1 MGEKGVYLVTE
12 IDKVNIYD
20 SITYQ
25 EVGTIPVPL
34 LPSES
39 REPN

>member
-1 MGEKGVYLVTE
+1 MGVYMVTE

-20 SITYQ
+20 TITYQ
-25 EVGTIPVPL
+25 KVGSIPVPL
-34 LPSES
+34 LPSEG